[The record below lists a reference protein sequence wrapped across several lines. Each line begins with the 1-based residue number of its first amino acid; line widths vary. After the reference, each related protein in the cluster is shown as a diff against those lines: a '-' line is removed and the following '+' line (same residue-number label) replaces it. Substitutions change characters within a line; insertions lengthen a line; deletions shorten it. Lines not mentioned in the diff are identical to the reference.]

1 MSAISALS
9 SSADWVWRVAIG
21 GEGRGVL
28 EMLERSRDAL
38 GRYTGNGKRGR
49 TNQAICNARVAPP
62 ADSLHTPAF
71 VQTCREARIVILV

>member
-9 SSADWVWRVAIG
+9 SSAGWVWRVEIG

-28 EMLERSRDAL
+28 GMLKGSRDAL
-38 GRYTGNGKRGR
+38 EGTQEMEKGK
-49 TNQAICNARVAPP
+49 NQARAICNMRVAPP

-71 VQTCREARIVILV
+71 VQISREGG